1 MQIYE
6 MEKQKDRES
15 AAKELLRF
23 EKLMKKTEQEF
34 QKLLSWQIKYCKEI
48 VANKNG
54 YEDRV
59 ITYGT
64 TVKFIERIDNPSP
77 VMLNEVYDIENDV
90 KKIKQEGYE
99 IIGGLGGF
107 SFNNGRD
114 AGELVFLPGGTAIR
128 TQLENGSHY
137 SMMVAPMNIYPQ
149 CILTARKTI
158 DEKFDN
164 KIFQNCKL
172 SNLQYENDKTNKKSN
187 QMIIIVFEK
196 GDDVKQGIQKI
207 SELVGDSKKTIT
219 GVISGSFTDLKGYI
233 FSGASPK
240 TVLTNFQIKENK
252 NMFFYQTLLG
262 KDVKG
267 FKRVVH
273 THGYEAA
280 KFGEPHSFGAHVDDA
295 IINIFAI
302 GVFSIIDKVEQK

>member
-1 MQIYE
+1 MNIYDMTNPKE
-6 MEKQKDRES
+6 REI

-23 EKLMKKTEQEF
+23 EKLMKKTEDEF

-54 YEDRV
+54 YDDRV
-59 ITYGT
+59 VTYGS
-64 TVKFIERIDNPSP
+64 TVKFIERIEKPSP
-77 VMLNEVYDIENDV
+77 VMLSEVYDIENDV

-128 TQLENGSHY
+128 TQLENDSHY

-149 CILTARKTI
+149 CILTARKI
-158 DEKFDN
+158 ADEKFD
-164 KIFQNCKL
+164 
-172 SNLQYENDKTNKKSN
+172 KKGN
-187 QMIIIVFEK
+187 QMTIIIFEK
-196 GDDVKQGIQKI
+196 GDDIKQGIQKI
-207 SELVGDSKKTIT
+207 SELVGDNKKTIT

-233 FSGASPK
+233 FSAASPK
-240 TVLTNFQIKENK
+240 SVLTNFQMKENR

-262 KDVKG
+262 KDVRG

-295 IINIFAI
+295 IVNIFAI
-302 GVFSIIDKVEQK
+302 GVFSVVDKVEQK